1 MMSRAASLIAFA
13 RKEHGSAAVEFG
25 IIALVFTTMLM
36 ASIDF
41 ARLGWELNQA
51 KTAARI
57 GARVAVVNPMV
68 ADWMAGDNFNSA
80 AGVAGN
86 GSPVPI
92 ADVPVIT
99 CVGTSATSATCVASD
114 GNASHGAANNAAF
127 ATIFSKMRAF
137 DGEIQ
142 PANVSIEY
150 RHVGLG
156 IVGDPYGHAV
166 EPLVTVTLRNLPF
179 RLGSLAPFGGGSFT
193 LPSMTSSYTGED
205 LG

>member
-1 MMSRAASLIAFA
+1 MTSRSNSLMAFA
-13 RKEHGSAAVEFG
+13 RKEHGATAVEFSL
-25 IIALVFTTMLM
+25 IALAFTTVLI
-36 ASIDF
+36 ATIDF

-51 KTAARI
+51 KTAARV
-57 GARVAVVNPMV
+57 GARAAVVNAMV
-68 ADWMAGDNFNSA
+68 ADWLNTNDFSVA

-99 CVGTSATSATCVASD
+99 CVGVSATSATCASSD
-114 GNASHGAANNAAF
+114 GNAGHGAVNNAAF
-127 ATIFSKMRAF
+127 ATIFSKMKAY
-137 DGEIQ
+137 DGEIE

-166 EPLVTVTLRNLPF
+166 EPLVTVTLINLPF